1 MSRFLATTL
10 DLSRLPPPAVV
21 KPVDYEAIRV
31 ARMSDFQRRMAL
43 AGLPYDVGALETDP
57 AAILEQVDAYRE
69 MLDLA
74 AINDAAKAVMLPY
87 AVGPDLDVL
96 GAHFGVSRLAG
107 ETDDACRARIQLAPE
122 AYATAGS
129 LGAYIYHARSVDPAI
144 RDVGVT
150 SPSPGVA
157 RVVVLGS
164 PDGQATPAALVDRV
178 HARLNAEDV
187 RPLTDQ
193 IVTLGAAIAAY
204 AIRLRLT
211 IPAGPDPAIVAASAE
226 ASLRQLAA
234 DRYRVGAGL
243 KRSAISGAAYSPNVR
258 GIVVLEPAADIAASP
273 LAAPWCVSVTVETEV
288 AVDG

>member
-1 MSRFLATTL
+1 MSRFLATAL
-10 DLSRLPPPAVV
+10 DLSRLPTPAVV

-31 ARMSDFQRRMAL
+31 ARMSDFQRRMTL

-87 AVGPDLDVL
+87 AAGNDLDVL
-96 GAHFGVSRLAG
+96 GARFGVARLVG
-107 ETDDACRARIQLAPE
+107 ETDEAYRARIQLAPE

-243 KRSAISGAAYSPNVR
+243 TRSAISGAAYSPNVR
-258 GIVVLEPAADIAASP
+258 AIVVLEPAADIAASP